1 MQTFLGKTAAH
12 IFGEHPIEEL
22 KDIAIVMPSQR
33 GVLYLK
39 KELAILGDRPF
50 LSPSFFTIEE
60 FALQMTDSTLID
72 PIQLLLEAFACF
84 KQVDEQ
90 VNFDRFISWGQ
101 LMLKD
106 FETLDMY
113 LVDPYQI
120 FSFLSEVK
128 SIERWGKEY
137 GEENPEKFITPHTT
151 SYFKLFDHLLE
162 VYIRLHATLNA
173 KGFVYRGMAYRKL
186 ADYLAAGKA
195 LPKTFKKIYFVGF
208 NALSKGEEEIIRLLI
223 KNGMAQ
229 TLWDADAYYVDNTFH
244 RAGTWL
250 KKYSDSSTNEFL
262 SRGPFQWKTSD
273 LLDKPKRVEIL
284 GLANPSAQVFVAMD
298 IIRKWQQE
306 YGTEEQV
313 ALVLADE
320 SLLDQVMLYVGEFKE
335 RLNITMGYSLKKTQV
350 FSLVNL
356 WWDLQK
362 QSVQGKFSVSTF
374 KSVCSHG
381 LIDLYIQQKSKVQKR
396 DFKKDLNELY
406 SKTDLYVGSDKIS
419 ALASELPILK
429 YLFATNF
436 NSFVDILKYQE
447 TLLELILKSIPDQEW
462 DEEAEAVKQALA
474 VIESLLKSFEADD
487 FVSIASGKVLLTQLL
502 SQQKLTFVGA
512 ENRSLHV
519 MGLLETRTLDFDRV
533 IVLSMN
539 EGSLPGTRKRE
550 SLIPLDIANMAHFS
564 LPTFTQAD
572 AVASYHFYR
581 LLQRPREVVLCYV
594 QSSDKSGVKEMS
606 RFIKQIKHDWKRKN
620 PLIEIHEPWIEF
632 SAHEADFER
641 NDGSVEK
648 SPVILDKIKG
658 KLANSGLST
667 SALTMFSTCSLKYF
681 YAQILGMRKEKQL
694 EDELGA
700 DVFGTWVHKVL
711 EIVDQEV
718 VENYDGVY
726 DRVNLAEVV
735 SGLDGYLEK
744 AMKSI
749 QEKEGVFELEK
760 GFNFVLK
767 EVAKTLLESYYSKSD
782 FSKNTKIID
791 LESTLTINLKIL
803 WGQEHLD
810 VKVTGRIDRLDVLD
824 NREIRIIDYKTGK
837 VERSELKSGELGLRN
852 SILSGELKP
861 KILQLWLYKFL
872 LASELVH
879 VSEKNEQVLAG
890 LSLQSHSI
898 KPGIISFRNL
908 KEGVLSDE
916 EHDLWFESGPN
927 WDQFLQE
934 SQDVIQGWVHQI
946 LDVNTKFEKTKEV
959 SDCQYCDFKVICQRE
974 L

>member
-1 MQTFLGKTAAH
+1 MHTFLGKTAAH
-12 IFGEHPIEEL
+12 IFGEHPIDEL

-72 PIQLLLEAFACF
+72 PIQLLLEAFRCF

-113 LVDPYQI
+113 LVDPFQI

-137 GEENPEKFITPHTT
+137 GEDNPEKFITPHTKT
-151 SYFKLFDHLLE
+151 YFKLFDHLLE
-162 VYIRLHATLNA
+162 VYIRLQSNLNA
-173 KGFVYRGMAYRKL
+173 QGLVYRGMAYRKL
-186 ADYLAAGKA
+186 ADYLSEGKA

-223 KNGMAQ
+223 KSNIAQ
-229 TLWDADAYYVDNTFH
+229 TLWDADAYYVDNAFH

-250 KKYSDSSTNEFL
+250 KNYSNAASNDYL
-262 SRGPFQWKTSD
+262 ARGPFLWKTND
-273 LLDKPKRVEIL
+273 LLDKPKHVQIL

-298 IIRKWQQE
+298 MIRKWQNE
-306 YGTEEQV
+306 YGSEEQV

-320 SLLDQVMLYVGEFKE
+320 SLLDQVMLYVGEFKA

-350 FSLVNL
+350 FSLVNF
-356 WWDLQK
+356 WWELQK

-381 LIDLYIQQKSKVQKR
+381 LIDLYIQQKSKVQKQ
-396 DFKKDLNELY
+396 DFKKDLNKLY
-406 SKTDLYVGSDKIS
+406 SKTDLYIGSDKIS

-429 YLFATNF
+429 YLFAPSFT
-436 NSFVDILKYQE
+436 SFVAILKCQE
-447 TLLELILKSIPDQEW
+447 TLLELVLKSIPDQEW

-487 FVSIASGKVLLTQLL
+487 FVSIASGKILLTQLL

-533 IVLSMN
+533 IILSMN

-581 LLQRPREVVLCYV
+581 LLQRPQEVVLCYV

-632 SAHEADFER
+632 SANEADFER
-641 NDGSVEK
+641 KDGSVEK

-658 KLANSGLST
+658 KLASSGLST

-711 EIVDQEV
+711 EIVDKEV
-718 VENYDGVY
+718 LENYDGVY
-726 DRVNLAEVV
+726 DRVNLEEVI

-767 EVAKTLLESYYSKSD
+767 EVAKTLLESYYSKSN

-791 LESTLTINLKIL
+791 LESTLTINLKVL
-803 WGQEHLD
+803 WGKELLD
-810 VKVTGRIDRLDVLD
+810 VKVTGRIDRLDILD

-852 SILSGELKP
+852 SIFSGELKP

-872 LASELVH
+872 LASELSH
-879 VSEKNEQVLAG
+879 VSPKNEQVLAG

-916 EHDLWFESGPN
+916 EHDLWFESGPI
-927 WDQFLQE
+927 WDHFLQD
-934 SQDVIQGWVHQI
+934 SQEVIEGWVHQI

>member
-39 KELAILGDRPF
+39 KELAVLGDRPF

-60 FALQMTDSTLID
+60 FALQMTDSSLID
-72 PIQLLLEAFACF
+72 PIKLLLEAFACF
-84 KQVDEQ
+84 KQVDDQ
-90 VNFDRFISWGQ
+90 VDFDRFISWGQ

-137 GEENPEKFITPHTT
+137 GEDNPEKFITPHTKT
-151 SYFKLFDHLLE
+151 YFKLFEHLLE
-162 VYIRLHATLNA
+162 VYIRLQSSLNA
-173 KGFVYRGMAYRKL
+173 QGLVYRGMAYRKL
-186 ADYLAAGKA
+186 ADYLSAGKA
-195 LPKTFKKIYFVGF
+195 LPKSFKKIYFVGF

-223 KNGMAQ
+223 KSNLAQ

-250 KKYSDSSTNEFL
+250 KNYANTASSDYL
-262 SRGPFQWKTSD
+262 GRGPFLWKTND
-273 LLDKPKRVEIL
+273 LLDKPKHVQIL

-298 IIRKWQQE
+298 MIRQWQHA
-306 YGTEEQV
+306 YGSEEQV

-320 SLLDQVMLYVGEFKE
+320 SLLDQVMLYIGEFKD

-350 FSLVNL
+350 FSLINF

-362 QSVQGKFSVSTF
+362 QSVQGKFSVSSF
-374 KSVCSHG
+374 KSVCSHR
-381 LIDLYIQQKSKVQKR
+381 LINLYIQHKSKLAKK
-396 DFKKDLNELY
+396 DFKKDLNSVY
-406 SKTDLYVGSDKIS
+406 TKTDLYIRSEKIL
-419 ALASELPILK
+419 ALASDLPLLKDLFAPSLDSFSTILK
-429 YLFATNF
+429 C
-436 NSFVDILKYQE
+436 
-447 TLLELILKSIPDQEW
+447 LENVLNLILKSIPDQEW

-474 VIESLLKSFEADD
+474 VIASLIQSFQSDD
-487 FVSIASGKVLLTQLL
+487 FVSIASGKILLTQLL
-502 SQQKLTFVGA
+502 TQQKLTFVGS

-550 SLIPLDIANMAHFS
+550 SLIPLDIANMVHFS

-606 RFIKQIKHDWKRKN
+606 RFIKQIKHDWKQKN
-620 PLIEIHEPWIEF
+620 PLIEVHEPWIEF
-632 SAHEADFER
+632 SPKESAFVR

-648 SPVILDKIKG
+648 SPAILDKIKR
-658 KLANSGLST
+658 KLASSGIST
-667 SALTMFSTCSLKYF
+667 SSLTMFSTCSLKYF
-681 YAQILGMRKEKQL
+681 YAQILGMRKEKEL

-711 EIVDQEV
+711 EIVDKEV
-718 VENYDGVY
+718 KENYDGIY
-726 DRVNLAEVV
+726 DRVNLEEVV

-767 EVAKTLLESYYSKSD
+767 EVAKTLLESYYSKSN

-791 LESTLTINLKIL
+791 LESKLITNLKVL
-803 WGQEHLD
+803 WGQELLE
-810 VKVTGRIDRLDVLD
+810 VKVTGRIDRLDLFD
-824 NREIRIIDYKTGK
+824 GREIRIIDYKTGK

-852 SILSGELKP
+852 SILTGELKP
-861 KILQLWLYKFL
+861 KLLQLWLYKFL
-872 LASELVH
+872 LASELSR
-879 VSEKNEQVLAG
+879 VSPENEKTFAG
-890 LSLQSHSI
+890 LSLQTHTI

-916 EHDLWFESGPN
+916 EHDLWFESGPH
-927 WDQFLQE
+927 WDSFLLD
-934 SQDVIQGWVHQI
+934 SKAVIEGWVHQI

-959 SDCQYCDFKVICQRE
+959 SDCQFCDFKVICQRE

>member
-1 MQTFLGKTAAH
+1 M
-12 IFGEHPIEEL
+12 
-22 KDIAIVMPSQR
+22 
-33 GVLYLK
+33 
-39 KELAILGDRPF
+39 
-50 LSPSFFTIEE
+50 
-60 FALQMTDSTLID
+60 
-72 PIQLLLEAFACF
+72 
-84 KQVDEQ
+84 
-90 VNFDRFISWGQ
+90 
-101 LMLKD
+101 
-106 FETLDMY
+106 
-113 LVDPYQI
+113 
-120 FSFLSEVK
+120 
-128 SIERWGKEY
+128 
-137 GEENPEKFITPHTT
+137 
-151 SYFKLFDHLLE
+151 
-162 VYIRLHATLNA
+162 
-173 KGFVYRGMAYRKL
+173 
-186 ADYLAAGKA
+186 
-195 LPKTFKKIYFVGF
+195 
-208 NALSKGEEEIIRLLI
+208 
-223 KNGMAQ
+223 
-229 TLWDADAYYVDNTFH
+229 
-244 RAGTWL
+244 
-250 KKYSDSSTNEFL
+250 
-262 SRGPFQWKTSD
+262 
-273 LLDKPKRVEIL
+273 
-284 GLANPSAQVFVAMD
+284 
-298 IIRKWQQE
+298 
-306 YGTEEQV
+306 
-313 ALVLADE
+313 
-320 SLLDQVMLYVGEFKE
+320 
-335 RLNITMGYSLKKTQV
+335 
-350 FSLVNL
+350 
-356 WWDLQK
+356 
-362 QSVQGKFSVSTF
+362 
-374 KSVCSHG
+374 
-381 LIDLYIQQKSKVQKR
+381 
-396 DFKKDLNELY
+396 Y

-429 YLFATNF
+429 YLFAPSF
-436 NSFVDILKYQE
+436 IAFVDILKCQE

-474 VIESLLKSFEADD
+474 VIESLFKSFEADD

-594 QSSDKSGVKEMS
+594 QSSVKSGVKEMS
-606 RFIKQIKHDWKRKN
+606 RFIKQMKHDWKRKN

-632 SAHEADFER
+632 SANEADYER
-641 NDGSVEK
+641 NDGSVKK
-648 SPVILDKIKG
+648 SPVILDKIKW

-711 EIVDQEV
+711 EIVDKEV
-718 VENYDGVY
+718 LENYEGIY
-726 DRVNLAEVV
+726 DRVNLADVV
-735 SGLDGYLEK
+735 LGLDGYLEK

-767 EVAKTLLESYYSKSD
+767 EVAKTLLESYYSKSN
-782 FSKNTKIID
+782 FSKNTQIID
-791 LESTLTINLKIL
+791 LESTLTTNLKVL

-916 EHDLWFESGPN
+916 EQDLWFESGPN
-927 WDQFLQE
+927 WDQFLQD
-934 SQDVIQGWVHQI
+934 SQEVIQGWVHQI

>member
-12 IFGEHPIEEL
+12 IFGEHPLVEL

-60 FALQMTDSTLID
+60 FALQMTDSSLID
-72 PIQLLLEAFACF
+72 PIKLLLEAYTCF
-84 KQVDEQ
+84 KQVDPQ
-90 VNFDRFISWGQ
+90 VDFDRFISWGQ

-113 LVDPYQI
+113 LVDPNQI

-137 GEENPEKFITPHTT
+137 GEDNPEKFITPHTKT
-151 SYFKLFDHLLE
+151 YFKLFDHLLE
-162 VYIRLHATLNA
+162 VYIRLQSSLNA
-173 KGFVYRGMAYRKL
+173 QGLVYRGMAYRKL
-186 ADYLAAGKA
+186 ADYLSAGKS
-195 LPKTFKKIYFVGF
+195 LPQTFKKIYFVGF
-208 NALSKGEEEIIRLLI
+208 NALSKGEEEIIRLLL
-223 KNGMAQ
+223 KSDLAQ

-250 KKYSDSSTNEFL
+250 KNYSNTASNNYL
-262 SRGPFQWKTSD
+262 ARGPFLWKTND
-273 LLDKPKRVEIL
+273 LLEKPKQVQIL

-298 IIRKWQQE
+298 MIRKWQNE
-306 YGTEEQV
+306 FGSEEQV

-350 FSLVNL
+350 FSLINF

-362 QSVQGKFSVSTF
+362 QSVQGKFTVAAF

-381 LIDLYIQQKSKVQKR
+381 LIKLYIQQKSR
-396 DFKKDLNELY
+396 IAKKDLQKNLDNLY
-406 SKTDLYVGSDKIS
+406 TKTDLYIRSDKIL
-419 ALASELPILK
+419 ALSSDLPILK
-429 YLFATNF
+429 DLFAPCLQ
-436 NSFVDILKYQE
+436 SFSTVLQWLE
-447 TLLELILKSIPDQEW
+447 NLLDLILKNIPDQEW

-474 VIESLLKSFEADD
+474 VIDSLFQSFQSDD
-487 FVSIASGKVLLTQLL
+487 FVSIASGKILLTQLL
-502 SQQKLTFVGA
+502 TQQKLTFVGS

-606 RFIKQIKHDWKRKN
+606 RFIKQIKHDWKQKN
-620 PLIEIHEPWIEF
+620 QLIDIQEPWIEF
-632 SAHEADFER
+632 SPKESEFVR
-641 NDGSVEK
+641 SDGSVEK
-648 SPVILDKIKG
+648 TPAILDQIKS
-658 KLANSGLST
+658 KLASSGLST
-667 SALTMFSTCSLKYF
+667 SSLTMFSTCSLKYY
-681 YAQILGMRKEKQL
+681 YAQILSMRKEKQL

-711 EIVDQEV
+711 EIVDKEV
-718 VENYDGVY
+718 LENHGGEY
-726 DRVNLAEVV
+726 DRVNLPELLLN
-735 SGLDGYLEK
+735 LDGYLEQ
-744 AMKSI
+744 ALDLI
-749 QEKEGVFELEK
+749 QKDEGVFEVEK
-760 GFNFVLK
+760 GFNYVLK
-767 EVAKTLLESYYSKSD
+767 EVAKTLLESYYAKSD
-782 FSKNTKIID
+782 FSKNTKLID
-791 LESTLTINLKIL
+791 LEAVLSTNLQVR
-803 WGQEHLD
+803 WGDELLD
-810 VKVTGRIDRLDVLD
+810 VKVTGRIDRLDLL
-824 NREIRIIDYKTGK
+824 NSQEIRIIDYKTGK

-852 SILSGELKP
+852 SILTGELKP
-861 KILQLWLYKFL
+861 KLLQLWLYKFL
-872 LASELVH
+872 LASELLH
-879 VSEKNEQVLAG
+879 ISPENEITLAG
-890 LSLQSHSI
+890 LSLQTHRI

-916 EHDLWFESGPN
+916 EYDLWFESGPH
-927 WDQFLQE
+927 WDSFLLE
-934 SQDVIQGWVHQI
+934 SKAVIEGWVHRI
-946 LDVNTKFEKTKEV
+946 LDVNAQFEKTKEV

>member
-162 VYIRLHATLNA
+162 VYIRLHSSLNA
-173 KGFVYRGMAYRKL
+173 KGSVYRGMAYRKL

-250 KKYSDSSTNEFL
+250 KKYSDSSLNEFL

-320 SLLDQVMLYVGEFKE
+320 S
-335 RLNITMGYSLKKTQV
+335 
-350 FSLVNL
+350 
-356 WWDLQK
+356 
-362 QSVQGKFSVSTF
+362 
-374 KSVCSHG
+374 
-381 LIDLYIQQKSKVQKR
+381 
-396 DFKKDLNELY
+396 
-406 SKTDLYVGSDKIS
+406 
-419 ALASELPILK
+419 
-429 YLFATNF
+429 
-436 NSFVDILKYQE
+436 
-447 TLLELILKSIPDQEW
+447 
-462 DEEAEAVKQALA
+462 
-474 VIESLLKSFEADD
+474 
-487 FVSIASGKVLLTQLL
+487 
-502 SQQKLTFVGA
+502 
-512 ENRSLHV
+512 
-519 MGLLETRTLDFDRV
+519 
-533 IVLSMN
+533 
-539 EGSLPGTRKRE
+539 
-550 SLIPLDIANMAHFS
+550 
-564 LPTFTQAD
+564 
-572 AVASYHFYR
+572 
-581 LLQRPREVVLCYV
+581 
-594 QSSDKSGVKEMS
+594 
-606 RFIKQIKHDWKRKN
+606 
-620 PLIEIHEPWIEF
+620 
-632 SAHEADFER
+632 
-641 NDGSVEK
+641 
-648 SPVILDKIKG
+648 
-658 KLANSGLST
+658 
-667 SALTMFSTCSLKYF
+667 
-681 YAQILGMRKEKQL
+681 
-694 EDELGA
+694 
-700 DVFGTWVHKVL
+700 
-711 EIVDQEV
+711 
-718 VENYDGVY
+718 
-726 DRVNLAEVV
+726 
-735 SGLDGYLEK
+735 
-744 AMKSI
+744 
-749 QEKEGVFELEK
+749 
-760 GFNFVLK
+760 
-767 EVAKTLLESYYSKSD
+767 
-782 FSKNTKIID
+782 
-791 LESTLTINLKIL
+791 
-803 WGQEHLD
+803 
-810 VKVTGRIDRLDVLD
+810 
-824 NREIRIIDYKTGK
+824 
-837 VERSELKSGELGLRN
+837 
-852 SILSGELKP
+852 
-861 KILQLWLYKFL
+861 
-872 LASELVH
+872 
-879 VSEKNEQVLAG
+879 
-890 LSLQSHSI
+890 
-898 KPGIISFRNL
+898 
-908 KEGVLSDE
+908 
-916 EHDLWFESGPN
+916 
-927 WDQFLQE
+927 
-934 SQDVIQGWVHQI
+934 
-946 LDVNTKFEKTKEV
+946 
-959 SDCQYCDFKVICQRE
+959 
-974 L
+974 

>member
-1 MQTFLGKTAAH
+1 M
-12 IFGEHPIEEL
+12 
-22 KDIAIVMPSQR
+22 
-33 GVLYLK
+33 
-39 KELAILGDRPF
+39 
-50 LSPSFFTIEE
+50 
-60 FALQMTDSTLID
+60 
-72 PIQLLLEAFACF
+72 
-84 KQVDEQ
+84 
-90 VNFDRFISWGQ
+90 
-101 LMLKD
+101 
-106 FETLDMY
+106 
-113 LVDPYQI
+113 
-120 FSFLSEVK
+120 
-128 SIERWGKEY
+128 
-137 GEENPEKFITPHTT
+137 
-151 SYFKLFDHLLE
+151 
-162 VYIRLHATLNA
+162 YIRLHASLNDQ
-173 KGFVYRGMAYRKL
+173 GFVYRGMAYRKL
-186 ADYLAAGKA
+186 ADHLSAGKA
-195 LPKTFKKIYFVGF
+195 LPKAFKKIYFVGF

-223 KNGMAQ
+223 KNGIAQ
-229 TLWDADAYYVDNTFH
+229 TLWDADAYYVDNTYH
-244 RAGTWL
+244 RAGNWL
-250 KKYSDSSTNEFL
+250 KKYSDSSSNEFL

-273 LLDKPKRVEIL
+273 LLDKPKRLEIL

-306 YGTEEQV
+306 YGAEEQV

-350 FSLVNL
+350 FSLINF

-362 QSVQGKFSVSTF
+362 QSVQGKFSVSLF

-396 DFKKDLNELY
+396 DFKRELNELY
-406 SKTDLYVGSDKIS
+406 TKTDLYVRSDKILT
-419 ALASELPILK
+419 LAADLPILK
-429 YLFATNF
+429 ELFAPSF
-436 NSFVDILKYQE
+436 NAFVAILKCQE
-447 TLLELILKSIPDQEW
+447 TLLELILKSIPDQQW
-462 DEEAEAVKQALA
+462 DQEAEAVKQALA
-474 VIESLLKSFEADD
+474 VIESLIHSFEADD
-487 FVSIASGKVLLTQLL
+487 FVSIASGKIVLTQLL

-533 IVLSMN
+533 IILSMN

-620 PLIEIHEPWIEF
+620 PLIEIHEPWIDF
-632 SAHEADFER
+632 SANEADFER

-648 SPVILDKIKG
+648 SSVILDKIKS

-667 SALTMFSTCSLKYF
+667 SSITMFSTCSLKYF

-711 EIVDQEV
+711 ELVDKEV
-718 VENYDGVY
+718 LENYEGVY
-726 DRVNLAEVV
+726 DRVNLADVV
-735 SGLDGYLEK
+735 LGLDEYLEK
-744 AMKSI
+744 AMASM
-749 QEKEGVFELEK
+749 QEKEGVFEVEK

-767 EVAKTLLESYYSKSD
+767 EVAKTLLESYYSKSN
-782 FSKNTKIID
+782 FSKNTKLID
-791 LESTLTINLKIL
+791 LESVLTANLKVA
-803 WGQEHLD
+803 WEQEILD
-810 VKVTGRIDRLDVLD
+810 VKLTGRIDRLDVLED
-824 NREIRIIDYKTGK
+824 REIRIIDYKTGK
-837 VERSELKSGELGLRN
+837 VEKLELKSGELGLRN
-852 SILSGELKP
+852 SILTGELKP
-861 KILQLWLYKFL
+861 KILQLWLYKYL
-872 LASELVH
+872 LASELLH
-879 VSEKNEQVLAG
+879 VSPKNEKTFAG
-890 LSLQSHSI
+890 LSLQTHSI

-916 EHDLWFESGPN
+916 EHDLWFESGPI
-927 WDQFLQE
+927 WDSFLVD
-934 SQDVIQGWVHQI
+934 SQSVIEGWVHKI

-959 SDCQYCDFKVICQRE
+959 ADCQYCDFKVICQRE

>member
-60 FALQMTDSTLID
+60 FAIQMTDSTLID

-84 KQVDEQ
+84 RQVDNQ
-90 VNFDRFISWGQ
+90 VDFDRFISWGQ

-128 SIERWGKEY
+128 SIERWGKEF
-137 GEENPEKFITPHTT
+137 GEDNPEKFITPHTK

-162 VYIRLHATLNA
+162 VYIRLHASLDDQ
-173 KGFVYRGMAYRKL
+173 GLVYRGMAYRKL
-186 ADYLAAGKA
+186 ADYLSAGKA
-195 LPKTFKKIYFVGF
+195 LPKTFKNIYFVGF

-223 KNGMAQ
+223 KNEMAQ
-229 TLWDADAYYVDNTFH
+229 TLWDADAYYVDNPFH
-244 RAGTWL
+244 RAGNWL
-250 KKYSDSSTNEFL
+250 KNYSNTASNEYL
-262 SRGPFQWKTSD
+262 SRGPFLWKTKD
-273 LLDKPKRVEIL
+273 LLDKPKRLEIL

-298 IIRKWQQE
+298 IIRKWQNE
-306 YGTEEQV
+306 YGSEEQV

-320 SLLDQVMLYVGEFKE
+320 SMLDQVMLYVGEFKE

-350 FSLVNL
+350 FSLIDF

-362 QSVQGKFSVSTF
+362 QSVQGKFSVSSF

-381 LIDLYIQQKSKVQKR
+381 LIESYIQHKSKLAKQ
-396 DFKKDLNELY
+396 DFKKDISKLFT
-406 SKTDLYVGSDKIS
+406 KTDLYIPSDKILV
-419 ALASELPILK
+419 LASDLPILK
-429 YLFATNF
+429 DLFAPSLP
-436 NSFVDILKYQE
+436 SFSAILQWLE
-447 TLLELILKSIPDQEW
+447 NLLNLILKSIPDQEW

-474 VIESLLKSFEADD
+474 VIESLFKSSQADD
-487 FVSIASGKVLLTQLL
+487 FISIISGKILLTQLL
-502 SQQKLTFVGA
+502 TQQKLTFVGS

-606 RFIKQIKHDWKRKN
+606 RFIKQIKHDWKQKN
-620 PLIEIHEPWIEF
+620 PLIEIHEPWIKF
-632 SAHEADFER
+632 SSKEADFVR
-641 NDGSVEK
+641 NEGSVEK
-648 SPVILDKIKG
+648 SPLIIDKIKH
-658 KLANSGLST
+658 KLASLGLST
-667 SALTMFSTCSLKYF
+667 SAIIMFSTCSLKYF
-681 YAQILGMRKEKQL
+681 YAQILGMRKEKQQ

-711 EIVDQEV
+711 ELVDKKVLDDHE
-718 VENYDGVY
+718 GVY
-726 DRVNLAEVV
+726 DRIQLPEVMA
-735 SGLDGYLEK
+735 GLDEYLEK
-744 AMKSI
+744 AMALI
-749 QEKEGVFELEK
+749 QEKEGVFEVEK
-760 GFNFVLK
+760 GFNYVLK

-782 FSKNTKIID
+782 FSKNTKLIA
-791 LESTLTINLKIL
+791 LEPKLTTNLKVR
-803 WGQEHLD
+803 WGQELLD
-810 VKVTGRIDRLDVLD
+810 IKVTGRIDRLDVLD
-824 NREIRIIDYKTGK
+824 GREIRIIDYKTGK
-837 VERSELKSGELGLRN
+837 VEKSELKSGKMGLRN
-852 SILSGELKP
+852 SILSGKLKP

-872 LASELVH
+872 LASELLH
-879 VSEKNEQVLAG
+879 VSPDHEKTFAG
-890 LSLQSHSI
+890 LSLQTHSI

-908 KEGVLSDE
+908 KEGVMGDE
-916 EHDLWFESGPN
+916 EYDLWFESGPF
-927 WDQFLQE
+927 WDSFLLD
-934 SQDVIQGWVHQI
+934 SQAVIEGWVHQI

>member
-1 MQTFLGKTAAH
+1 MHTFLGKTAAH

-72 PIQLLLEAFACF
+72 PIQLLLKAYACF
-84 KQVDEQ
+84 KKVDDQVD
-90 VNFDRFISWGQ
+90 FDRFISWGQ

-113 LVDPYQI
+113 LVDPAQI

-137 GEENPEKFITPHTT
+137 GEDHPEKFITPHTK

-162 VYIRLHATLNA
+162 VYIRLHASLNDQ
-173 KGFVYRGMAYRKL
+173 GFVYRGMAYRKL
-186 ADYLAAGKA
+186 ADHLSAGKA

-223 KNGMAQ
+223 KIGMAQ
-229 TLWDADAYYVDNTFH
+229 TLWDADAYYVDNAYH
-244 RAGTWL
+244 RAGNWL
-250 KKYSDSSTNEFL
+250 KKYSDSSSNEFL

-273 LLDKPKRVEIL
+273 LLDKPKRLEIL

-306 YGTEEQV
+306 YGSEEQV

-350 FSLVNL
+350 FSLINF

-362 QSVQGKFSVSTF
+362 QSIQGKFSISLF
-374 KSVCSHG
+374 KSICSHG
-381 LIDLYIQQKSKVQKR
+381 LIDLYIQQKCKVQKR
-396 DFKKDLNELY
+396 DFKRELNELY
-406 SKTDLYVGSDKIS
+406 TKTDLYIPSDTILTLV
-419 ALASELPILK
+419 ADLPILK
-429 YLFATNF
+429 ELFAPSLL
-436 NSFVDILKYQE
+436 SFVAILKCQE
-447 TLLELILKSIPDQEW
+447 TLLELILKSIPGQQW

-474 VIESLLKSFEADD
+474 VIESLIHSFEADD
-487 FVSIASGKVLLTQLL
+487 FASIASGKILLTQLL

-620 PLIEIHEPWIEF
+620 PLIEIHEPWIDF
-632 SAHEADFER
+632 SANEADFER

-648 SPVILDKIKG
+648 SPAILDKIKS
-658 KLANSGLST
+658 KLASSGLST
-667 SALTMFSTCSLKYF
+667 SSITMFSTCSLKYF

-711 EIVDQEV
+711 ELVDMEV
-718 VENYDGVY
+718 LENYEGVY
-726 DRVNLAEVV
+726 DRINLADVV

-744 AMKSI
+744 AMASI
-749 QEKEGVFELEK
+749 QEKEGVFEVEK

-791 LESTLTINLKIL
+791 LEAVLTTNLKVA
-803 WGQEHLD
+803 WEQEILD
-810 VKVTGRIDRLDVLD
+810 VKLTGRIDRLDVLND
-824 NREIRIIDYKTGK
+824 HEIRIIDYKTGK
-837 VERSELKSGELGLRN
+837 VEKPELKSGEFGLRN
-852 SILSGELKP
+852 SILTGELKP
-861 KILQLWLYKFL
+861 KILQLWLYKYL
-872 LASELVH
+872 LASELLH
-879 VSEKNEQVLAG
+879 VSPKNEKTFAG
-890 LSLQSHSI
+890 FSLQKHSI

-908 KEGVLSDE
+908 KEGVLIDE
-916 EHDLWFESGPN
+916 EYDLWFESGPI
-927 WDQFLQE
+927 WDSFLLD
-934 SQDVIQGWVHQI
+934 SQGVIEGWVHKI

-959 SDCQYCDFKVICQRE
+959 ADCQYCDFKVICQRE

>member
-12 IFGEHPIEEL
+12 IFGEHSIEEL

-72 PIQLLLEAFACF
+72 PIQLLIEAFSCF
-84 KQVDEQ
+84 KQVDSQ
-90 VNFDRFISWGQ
+90 VDFDRFISWGQ

-113 LVDPYQI
+113 LVDPRQI

-137 GEENPEKFITPHTT
+137 GEDHPEKFITPHTK

-162 VYIRLHATLNA
+162 VYLRLQSRLIDQ
-173 KGFVYRGMAYRKL
+173 GLVYRGMAYRKL
-186 ADYLAAGKA
+186 ADYLSIGKA
-195 LPKTFKKIYFVGF
+195 LPKSFKNIYFVGF

-223 KNGMAQ
+223 KNGMAH
-229 TLWDADAYYVDNTFH
+229 TLWDADAYYVDNVFH

-250 KKYSDSSTNEFL
+250 KNYSNTSSNEYL
-262 SRGPFQWKTSD
+262 SRGAFQWKTSD
-273 LLDKPKRVEIL
+273 LLDKPKRLEIL

-306 YGTEEQV
+306 YGSEEQV

-320 SLLDQVMLYVGEFKE
+320 SLLDQVMLYVGEFEE

-350 FSLVNL
+350 FSLINL

-362 QSVQGKFSVSTF
+362 QSVQGKYSVALF

-381 LIDLYIQQKSKVQKR
+381 LVELYIQHKSQLAKR
-396 DFKKDLNELY
+396 DFKKELSNLY
-406 SKTDLYVGSDKIS
+406 SKTDLYIPSNMIL
-419 ALASELPILK
+419 ALASDLPILK
-429 YLFATNF
+429 DLFAPSID
-436 NSFVDILKYQE
+436 SFVAILQWLENLLNVILKN
-447 TLLELILKSIPDQEW
+447 IPDQEW
-462 DEEAEAVKQALA
+462 DEEAEAVKKALS
-474 VIESLLKSFEADD
+474 VFEPLLKSFETDD
-487 FVSIASGKVLLTQLL
+487 FISISSGKILLTQLL
-502 SQQKLTFVGA
+502 TQQKLTFVGS

-594 QSSDKSGVKEMS
+594 QSSEKSGVKEMS
-606 RFIKQIKHDWKRKN
+606 RFIKQIKYEWKKKN
-620 PLIEIHEPWIEF
+620 PLIDIYEPWIEF
-632 SAHEADFER
+632 STHQNDFDR
-641 NDGSVEK
+641 NDGTVQK
-648 SPVILDKIKG
+648 SPEIIEKIKH
-658 KLANSGLST
+658 KLASSGLST
-667 SALTMFSTCSLKYF
+667 SAITMFSTCSLKYF

-711 EIVDQEV
+711 ELVDENVLKNYEGIYDHIHLPEV
-718 VENYDGVY
+718 I
-726 DRVNLAEVV
+726 A
-735 SGLDGYLEK
+735 GLDAYLEK
-744 AMKSI
+744 AKDLI
-749 QEKEGVFELEK
+749 QEKEGFFEVEK

-767 EVAKTLLESYYSKSD
+767 EVAKTLLESYYSKSN
-782 FSKNTKIID
+782 FSKNTKLLA
-791 LESTLTINLKIL
+791 LESQLTTKLKVR
-803 WGQEHLD
+803 WGQELLD
-810 VKVTGRIDRLDVLD
+810 VNVTGRIDRLDVFND
-824 NREIRIIDYKTGK
+824 REIRIIDYKTGK

-872 LASELVH
+872 LASELLH
-879 VSEKNEQVLAG
+879 VSAEHEKKFMG
-890 LSLQSHSI
+890 LNLQTHSI

-908 KEGVLSDE
+908 KEGVIGDE
-916 EHDLWFESGPN
+916 ENDLWFEPGQL
-927 WDQFLQE
+927 WDQFLKDSQE
-934 SQDVIQGWVHQI
+934 VIEGWVQKI
-946 LDVNTKFEKTKEV
+946 LDVNTTFEKTKEV

>member
-39 KELAILGDRPF
+39 KELAVLGDRPF

-60 FALQMTDSTLID
+60 FALQMTDSSLID
-72 PIQLLLEAFACF
+72 PIKLLLEAFACF
-84 KQVDEQ
+84 KQVDDQ
-90 VNFDRFISWGQ
+90 VDFDRFISWGQ

-137 GEENPEKFITPHTT
+137 GEDNPEKFITPHTKT
-151 SYFKLFDHLLE
+151 YFKLFEHLLE
-162 VYIRLHATLNA
+162 VYIRLQSSLNA
-173 KGFVYRGMAYRKL
+173 QGFVYRGMAYRKL
-186 ADYLAAGKA
+186 ADYLSAGKA
-195 LPKTFKKIYFVGF
+195 LPKSFKKIYFVGF

-223 KNGMAQ
+223 KSNLAQ

-250 KKYSDSSTNEFL
+250 KNYANTASSDYL
-262 SRGPFQWKTSD
+262 GRGPFLWKTND
-273 LLDKPKRVEIL
+273 LLEKPKHVQIL

-298 IIRKWQQE
+298 MIRQWQHA
-306 YGTEEQV
+306 YGSDEQV

-320 SLLDQVMLYVGEFKE
+320 SLLDQVMLYIGEFKD

-350 FSLVNL
+350 FSLINF

-362 QSVQGKFSVSTF
+362 QSVQGKFSVSSF
-374 KSVCSHG
+374 KSVCSHR
-381 LIDLYIQQKSKVQKR
+381 LIDLYIQHKSKLAKK
-396 DFKKDLNELY
+396 DFKKDLNSVY
-406 SKTDLYVGSDKIS
+406 TKTDLYIRSEKILV
-419 ALASELPILK
+419 LASDLPLLKDLFAPSLDSFSTILK
-429 YLFATNF
+429 C
-436 NSFVDILKYQE
+436 
-447 TLLELILKSIPDQEW
+447 LENVLNLILKSIPDQEW

-474 VIESLLKSFEADD
+474 VIASLFQSFQSDD
-487 FVSIASGKVLLTQLL
+487 FVSIASGKILLTQLL
-502 SQQKLTFVGA
+502 TQQKLTFVGS

-539 EGSLPGTRKRE
+539 EGNLPGTRKRE

-606 RFIKQIKHDWKRKN
+606 RFIKQIKHDWKQKN
-620 PLIEIHEPWIEF
+620 PLIEVHEPWIEF
-632 SAHEADFER
+632 SPKESAFVR

-648 SPVILDKIKG
+648 SPAILDKIKR
-658 KLANSGLST
+658 KLASSGIST
-667 SALTMFSTCSLKYF
+667 SSLTMFSTCSLKYF
-681 YAQILGMRKEKQL
+681 YAQILGMRKEKEL

-711 EIVDQEV
+711 EIVDKEV
-718 VENYDGVY
+718 KENYDGIY
-726 DRVNLAEVV
+726 DRVNLEELV

-767 EVAKTLLESYYSKSD
+767 EVAKTLLESYYSKSN

-791 LESTLTINLKIL
+791 LESKLITNLKVL
-803 WGQEHLD
+803 WGQELLE
-810 VKVTGRIDRLDVLD
+810 VKVTGRIDRLDLFD
-824 NREIRIIDYKTGK
+824 GREIRIIDYKTGK

-852 SILSGELKP
+852 SILTGELKP
-861 KILQLWLYKFL
+861 KLLQLWLYKFL
-872 LASELVH
+872 LASELSR
-879 VSEKNEQVLAG
+879 VSPENEKTFAG
-890 LSLQSHSI
+890 LSLQTHTI

-916 EHDLWFESGPN
+916 EHDLWFESGPH
-927 WDQFLQE
+927 WDSFLLD
-934 SQDVIQGWVHQI
+934 SKAVIEGWVHQI

-959 SDCQYCDFKVICQRE
+959 SDCQFCDFKVICQRE

>member
-1 MQTFLGKTAAH
+1 MHTFLGKTAAH

-84 KQVDEQ
+84 KQVDAQ
-90 VNFDRFISWGQ
+90 VDFDRFISWGQ

-113 LVDPYQI
+113 LVDPSQI

-137 GEENPEKFITPHTT
+137 GEDHPEKFITPHTK

-162 VYIRLHATLNA
+162 VYIRLHTSLNDQ
-173 KGFVYRGMAYRKL
+173 GFVYRGMAYRKL
-186 ADYLAAGKA
+186 ADSLSAGNA

-208 NALSKGEEEIIRLLI
+208 NALSKGEEEIIRWLI

-229 TLWDADAYYVDNTFH
+229 TLWDADAYYVDNPFH
-244 RAGTWL
+244 RAGNWL
-250 KKYSDSSTNEFL
+250 KKYSDSALNEFL
-262 SRGPFQWKTSD
+262 SRGPFQWKTTD

-298 IIRKWQQE
+298 LIRKWQQE
-306 YGTEEQV
+306 YGSEEQV
-313 ALVLADE
+313 VLVLADE
-320 SLLDQVMLYVGEFKE
+320 SLLDQVMLYVGEFKD

-350 FSLVNL
+350 FSLINL

-362 QSVQGKFSVSTF
+362 QSLQEKFSVSSF

-381 LIDLYIQQKSKVQKR
+381 LIDMYLREKSKVKKR
-396 DFKKDLNELY
+396 DFKRELNELY
-406 SKTDLYVGSDKIS
+406 TKTDLYITLDKILT
-419 ALASELPILK
+419 LASDLPILRE
-429 YLFATNF
+429 LFTP
-436 NSFVDILKYQE
+436 SFMAFVAILKCQQ
-447 TLLELILKSIPDQEW
+447 TLLELILKSIPGQHWDQ
-462 DEEAEAVKQALA
+462 EAEAVKQALA
-474 VIESLLKSFEADD
+474 VIESLLKSFESND
-487 FVSIASGKVLLTQLL
+487 FVSIASGKIVLTQLL
-502 SQQKLTFVGA
+502 SQQKLTFVGS

-533 IVLSMN
+533 IILSMN

-632 SAHEADFER
+632 STHEVDFER
-641 NDGSVEK
+641 NDGSIEK
-648 SPVILDKIKG
+648 SPLILDKIKH
-658 KLANSGLST
+658 KLAVSGLST
-667 SALTMFSTCSLKYF
+667 SAITMFSTCSLKYF

-711 EIVDQEV
+711 ELVDKEV
-718 VENYDGVY
+718 LENYDGVY
-726 DRVNLAEVV
+726 DRVNLADVV
-735 SGLDGYLEK
+735 LGLDEYLEQ
-744 AMKSI
+744 AMRSI
-749 QEKEGVFELEK
+749 QEKEGVFEVEK

-767 EVAKTLLESYYSKSD
+767 EVAKTLLENYYSKSN
-782 FSKNTKIID
+782 FSKNTKLIA
-791 LESTLTINLKIL
+791 LESKLTTNLKVHWAKEI
-803 WGQEHLD
+803 LD
-810 VKVTGRIDRLDVLD
+810 VKLTGRIDRLDVLND
-824 NREIRIIDYKTGK
+824 REIRIIDYKTGK
-837 VERSELKSGELGLRN
+837 VEMSELKSGELGLKN
-852 SILSGELKP
+852 SILVGELKP
-861 KILQLWLYKFL
+861 KILQLWLYKYL
-872 LASELVH
+872 LASELSH
-879 VSEKNEQVLAG
+879 ISPDHEKTFAG
-890 LSLQSHSI
+890 LSLQTHSV

-908 KEGVLSDE
+908 KEGVMGDDE
-916 EHDLWFESGPN
+916 NDLWFESGPV
-927 WDQFLQE
+927 WDQFLKDSQE
-934 SQDVIQGWVHQI
+934 VIDGWVHRI
-946 LDVNTKFEKTKEV
+946 LDVHMKFEKTKEV

>member
-72 PIQLLLEAFACF
+72 PIQLLLKAYACF
-84 KQVDEQ
+84 KQVDNQ
-90 VNFDRFISWGQ
+90 VDFDRFISWGQ

-113 LVDPYQI
+113 LVDPAQI

-137 GEENPEKFITPHTT
+137 GEDHPEKFITPHTQ

-162 VYIRLHATLNA
+162 VYIRLHASLNDQ
-173 KGFVYRGMAYRKL
+173 GFVYRGMAYRKL
-186 ADYLAAGKA
+186 ADHLSAGNA

-229 TLWDADAYYVDNTFH
+229 TLWDADAYYVDNAYH
-244 RAGTWL
+244 RAGNWL
-250 KKYSDSSTNEFL
+250 KKYSDSSSNEFL

-273 LLDKPKRVEIL
+273 LLEKPKRLEIL

-298 IIRKWQQE
+298 IIRKWQKE
-306 YGTEEQV
+306 YGSEEQV

-350 FSLVNL
+350 FSLINF

-362 QSVQGKFSVSTF
+362 QSVQGKFSVSLF

-396 DFKKDLNELY
+396 DFKRELNELY
-406 SKTDLYVGSDKIS
+406 TKTDLYVRSDKILT
-419 ALASELPILK
+419 LAADLPILK
-429 YLFATNF
+429 ELFAPSF
-436 NSFVDILKYQE
+436 NAFVAILKCQE
-447 TLLELILKSIPDQEW
+447 TLLELILKSIPDQQW
-462 DEEAEAVKQALA
+462 DQEAEAVKQALA
-474 VIESLLKSFEADD
+474 VIESLIDSFETDD
-487 FVSIASGKVLLTQLL
+487 FVSIASGKIVLTQLL

-620 PLIEIHEPWIEF
+620 PLIEIHEPWIDF
-632 SAHEADFER
+632 STHEADFER

-648 SPVILDKIKG
+648 SPVILDKIKS

-667 SALTMFSTCSLKYF
+667 SSITMFSTCSLKYF

-711 EIVDQEV
+711 ELVDKEV
-718 VENYDGVY
+718 LENYEGVY
-726 DRVNLAEVV
+726 DRVNLADVV
-735 SGLDGYLEK
+735 LGLDGYLEK
-744 AMKSI
+744 AMASI
-749 QEKEGVFELEK
+749 QEKEGVFEVEK

-767 EVAKTLLESYYSKSD
+767 EVAKTLLESYYSKSN

-791 LESTLTINLKIL
+791 LETVLTANLKVA
-803 WGQEHLD
+803 WEQEILD
-810 VKVTGRIDRLDVLD
+810 VKLTGRIDRLDVLEG
-824 NREIRIIDYKTGK
+824 REIRIIDYKTGK
-837 VERSELKSGELGLRN
+837 VEKLELKSGELGLRN
-852 SILSGELKP
+852 SILTGELKP
-861 KILQLWLYKFL
+861 KILQLWLYKYL
-872 LASELVH
+872 LASELLH
-879 VSEKNEQVLAG
+879 VSPKNEKTFEG
-890 LSLQSHSI
+890 LSLQTHSI

-908 KEGVLSDE
+908 KEGVLGDE
-916 EHDLWFESGPN
+916 EHDLWFESGPI
-927 WDQFLQE
+927 WDSFLVD
-934 SQDVIQGWVHQI
+934 SQSVIEGWVHKI

>member
-39 KELAILGDRPF
+39 KELAVLGDRPF
-50 LSPSFFTIEE
+50 LSPSFYTIEE
-60 FALQMTDSTLID
+60 FALQMTDSSLID
-72 PIQLLLEAFACF
+72 PIKLLLEAFACF
-84 KQVDEQ
+84 KQVDDQ
-90 VNFDRFISWGQ
+90 VDFDRFISWGQ

-137 GEENPEKFITPHTT
+137 GEDNPEKFITPHTKT
-151 SYFKLFDHLLE
+151 YFKLFEHLLE
-162 VYIRLHATLNA
+162 VYIRLQSSLNA
-173 KGFVYRGMAYRKL
+173 QGLVYRGMAYRKL
-186 ADYLAAGKA
+186 ADYLSAGKA
-195 LPKTFKKIYFVGF
+195 LPKSFKKIYFVGF

-223 KNGMAQ
+223 KSNLAQ

-250 KKYSDSSTNEFL
+250 KNYANTASSDYL
-262 SRGPFQWKTSD
+262 GRGPFLWKTND
-273 LLDKPKRVEIL
+273 LLEKPKHVQIL

-298 IIRKWQQE
+298 MIRQWQHA
-306 YGTEEQV
+306 YGSEEQV

-320 SLLDQVMLYVGEFKE
+320 SLLDQVMLYIGEFKD

-350 FSLVNL
+350 FSLINF

-362 QSVQGKFSVSTF
+362 QSVQGKFSVSSF
-374 KSVCSHG
+374 KSVCSHR
-381 LIDLYIQQKSKVQKR
+381 LIDLYIQHKSKLAKK
-396 DFKKDLNELY
+396 DFKKDLNSVY
-406 SKTDLYVGSDKIS
+406 TKTDLYIRSEKIL
-419 ALASELPILK
+419 ALASDLPLLKDLFAPSLDSFSTILK
-429 YLFATNF
+429 C
-436 NSFVDILKYQE
+436 
-447 TLLELILKSIPDQEW
+447 LENVLNLILKSIPDQEW

-474 VIESLLKSFEADD
+474 VIASLIQSFQSDD
-487 FVSIASGKVLLTQLL
+487 FVSIASGKILLTQLL
-502 SQQKLTFVGA
+502 TQQKLTFVGS

-606 RFIKQIKHDWKRKN
+606 RFIKQIKHDWKQKN
-620 PLIEIHEPWIEF
+620 PLIEVHEPWIEF
-632 SAHEADFER
+632 SPKESAFVR

-648 SPVILDKIKG
+648 SPAILDKIKR
-658 KLANSGLST
+658 KLASSGIST
-667 SALTMFSTCSLKYF
+667 SSLTMFSTCSLKYF
-681 YAQILGMRKEKQL
+681 YAQILGMRKEKEL

-711 EIVDQEV
+711 EIVDKEV
-718 VENYDGVY
+718 KENYDGIY
-726 DRVNLAEVV
+726 DRVNLEEVV

-767 EVAKTLLESYYSKSD
+767 EVAKTLLESYYSKSN

-791 LESTLTINLKIL
+791 LESKLITNLKVL
-803 WGQEHLD
+803 WGQELLE
-810 VKVTGRIDRLDVLD
+810 VKVTGRIDRLDLFD
-824 NREIRIIDYKTGK
+824 GREIRIIDYKTGK

-852 SILSGELKP
+852 SILTGELKP
-861 KILQLWLYKFL
+861 KLLQLWLYKFL
-872 LASELVH
+872 LASELSR
-879 VSEKNEQVLAG
+879 VSPENEKTFAG
-890 LSLQSHSI
+890 LSLQTHTI

-916 EHDLWFESGPN
+916 EHDLWFESGPH
-927 WDQFLQE
+927 WDSFLLD
-934 SQDVIQGWVHQI
+934 SKAVIEGWVHQI

-959 SDCQYCDFKVICQRE
+959 SDCQFCDFKVICQRE

>member
-1 MQTFLGKTAAH
+1 M
-12 IFGEHPIEEL
+12 
-22 KDIAIVMPSQR
+22 D
-33 GVLYLK
+33 
-39 KELAILGDRPF
+39 
-50 LSPSFFTIEE
+50 
-60 FALQMTDSTLID
+60 
-72 PIQLLLEAFACF
+72 
-84 KQVDEQ
+84 
-90 VNFDRFISWGQ
+90 
-101 LMLKD
+101 
-106 FETLDMY
+106 
-113 LVDPYQI
+113 
-120 FSFLSEVK
+120 
-128 SIERWGKEY
+128 
-137 GEENPEKFITPHTT
+137 
-151 SYFKLFDHLLE
+151 
-162 VYIRLHATLNA
+162 
-173 KGFVYRGMAYRKL
+173 
-186 ADYLAAGKA
+186 KA
-195 LPKTFKKIYFVGF
+195 
-208 NALSKGEEEIIRLLI
+208 
-223 KNGMAQ
+223 
-229 TLWDADAYYVDNTFH
+229 
-244 RAGTWL
+244 
-250 KKYSDSSTNEFL
+250 
-262 SRGPFQWKTSD
+262 
-273 LLDKPKRVEIL
+273 KRVEIL

-350 FSLVNL
+350 FSLINF

-362 QSVQGKFSVSTF
+362 QSVQRKFSVSTF

-429 YLFATNF
+429 YLFAPSF
-436 NSFVDILKYQE
+436 IAFVDILKCQE

-474 VIESLLKSFEADD
+474 VIESLFKSFEADD

-632 SAHEADFER
+632 SANEADFER

-648 SPVILDKIKG
+648 SPVILDKIKW

-711 EIVDQEV
+711 EIVDKEV
-718 VENYDGVY
+718 LENYEGIY
-726 DRVNLAEVV
+726 DRVNLEEVV

-767 EVAKTLLESYYSKSD
+767 EVAKTLLESYYSKSN
-782 FSKNTKIID
+782 FSKNTQIID
-791 LESTLTINLKIL
+791 LESTLTTNLKVL

-916 EHDLWFESGPN
+916 EQDLWFESGPN
-927 WDQFLQE
+927 WDQFLQD
-934 SQDVIQGWVHQI
+934 SQEVIQGWVHQI

>member
-1 MQTFLGKTAAH
+1 
-12 IFGEHPIEEL
+12 
-22 KDIAIVMPSQR
+22 
-33 GVLYLK
+33 
-39 KELAILGDRPF
+39 
-50 LSPSFFTIEE
+50 
-60 FALQMTDSTLID
+60 
-72 PIQLLLEAFACF
+72 
-84 KQVDEQ
+84 
-90 VNFDRFISWGQ
+90 
-101 LMLKD
+101 
-106 FETLDMY
+106 MY
-113 LVDPYQI
+113 LVDPAQI

-137 GEENPEKFITPHTT
+137 GEDHPEKFITPHTK

-162 VYIRLHATLNA
+162 VYIRLHASLNDQ
-173 KGFVYRGMAYRKL
+173 GFVYRGMAYRKL
-186 ADYLAAGKA
+186 ADHLSAGKA

-223 KNGMAQ
+223 KIGMAQ
-229 TLWDADAYYVDNTFH
+229 TLWDADAYYVDNAYH
-244 RAGTWL
+244 RAGNWL
-250 KKYSDSSTNEFL
+250 KKYSDSSSNEFL

-273 LLDKPKRVEIL
+273 LLDKPKRLEIL

-306 YGTEEQV
+306 YGSEEQV

-350 FSLVNL
+350 FSLINF

-362 QSVQGKFSVSTF
+362 QSIQGKFSISLF

-396 DFKKDLNELY
+396 DFKRELNELY
-406 SKTDLYVGSDKIS
+406 TKTDLYIPSDTILTLVGD
-419 ALASELPILK
+419 LPILK
-429 YLFATNF
+429 ELFAPSLL
-436 NSFVDILKYQE
+436 SFVAILKCQE
-447 TLLELILKSIPDQEW
+447 TLLELILKSIPGQQW

-474 VIESLLKSFEADD
+474 VIESLIHSFEADD
-487 FVSIASGKVLLTQLL
+487 FASIASGKILLTQLL

-620 PLIEIHEPWIEF
+620 PLIEIHEPWIDF
-632 SAHEADFER
+632 SANEADFER

-648 SPVILDKIKG
+648 SPAILDKIKS
-658 KLANSGLST
+658 KLASSGLST
-667 SALTMFSTCSLKYF
+667 SSITMFSTCSLKYF

-711 EIVDQEV
+711 ELVDMEV
-718 VENYDGVY
+718 LENYEGVY
-726 DRVNLAEVV
+726 DRINLADVV

-744 AMKSI
+744 AMASI
-749 QEKEGVFELEK
+749 QEKEGVFEVEK

-791 LESTLTINLKIL
+791 LEAVLTTNLKVA
-803 WGQEHLD
+803 WEQEILD
-810 VKVTGRIDRLDVLD
+810 VKLTGRIDRLDVLND
-824 NREIRIIDYKTGK
+824 LEIRIIDYKTGK
-837 VERSELKSGELGLRN
+837 VEKSELKSGEFGLRN
-852 SILSGELKP
+852 SILTGELKP
-861 KILQLWLYKFL
+861 KILQLWLYKYL
-872 LASELVH
+872 LASELLH
-879 VSEKNEQVLAG
+879 VSPKNEKTFAG
-890 LSLQSHSI
+890 LSLQKHSI

-916 EHDLWFESGPN
+916 EYDLWFESGPI
-927 WDQFLQE
+927 WDSFLLD
-934 SQDVIQGWVHQI
+934 SQGVIEGWVHKI

>member
-1 MQTFLGKTAAH
+1 
-12 IFGEHPIEEL
+12 
-22 KDIAIVMPSQR
+22 
-33 GVLYLK
+33 
-39 KELAILGDRPF
+39 
-50 LSPSFFTIEE
+50 
-60 FALQMTDSTLID
+60 
-72 PIQLLLEAFACF
+72 
-84 KQVDEQ
+84 
-90 VNFDRFISWGQ
+90 
-101 LMLKD
+101 
-106 FETLDMY
+106 
-113 LVDPYQI
+113 
-120 FSFLSEVK
+120 
-128 SIERWGKEY
+128 
-137 GEENPEKFITPHTT
+137 
-151 SYFKLFDHLLE
+151 
-162 VYIRLHATLNA
+162 
-173 KGFVYRGMAYRKL
+173 
-186 ADYLAAGKA
+186 
-195 LPKTFKKIYFVGF
+195 
-208 NALSKGEEEIIRLLI
+208 
-223 KNGMAQ
+223 
-229 TLWDADAYYVDNTFH
+229 
-244 RAGTWL
+244 
-250 KKYSDSSTNEFL
+250 
-262 SRGPFQWKTSD
+262 
-273 LLDKPKRVEIL
+273 LDKPKRLEIL

-306 YGTEEQV
+306 YGSEEQV

-350 FSLVNL
+350 FSLINF

-362 QSVQGKFSVSTF
+362 QSVQGKFSVSLF

-396 DFKKDLNELY
+396 DFKRELNELY
-406 SKTDLYVGSDKIS
+406 TKTDLYVRSDKILT
-419 ALASELPILK
+419 LAADLPILK
-429 YLFATNF
+429 ELFAPSF
-436 NSFVDILKYQE
+436 NAFVAILKCQE
-447 TLLELILKSIPDQEW
+447 TLLELILKSIPDQQW
-462 DEEAEAVKQALA
+462 DQEAEAVKQALA
-474 VIESLLKSFEADD
+474 VIESLIHSFVADD
-487 FVSIASGKVLLTQLL
+487 FVSIASGKIVLTQLL

-533 IVLSMN
+533 IILSMN

-581 LLQRPREVVLCYV
+581 LLQRPKEVVLCYV

-620 PLIEIHEPWIEF
+620 PLIEIHEPWIDF

-648 SPVILDKIKG
+648 SSVILDKIKS

-667 SALTMFSTCSLKYF
+667 SSITMFSTCSLKYF

-711 EIVDQEV
+711 ELVDKEV
-718 VENYDGVY
+718 VENYEGVY
-726 DRVNLAEVV
+726 DRVNLADVV
-735 SGLDGYLEK
+735 LGLDEYLEK
-744 AMKSI
+744 AMVSM
-749 QEKEGVFELEK
+749 QEKEGVFEVEK

-767 EVAKTLLESYYSKSD
+767 EVAKTLLESYYSKSN

-791 LESTLTINLKIL
+791 LESVLTANLKVA
-803 WGQEHLD
+803 WEQEILD
-810 VKVTGRIDRLDVLD
+810 VKLTGRIDRLDVMED
-824 NREIRIIDYKTGK
+824 REIRIIDYKTGK
-837 VERSELKSGELGLRN
+837 VEKLELKSGELGLRN
-852 SILSGELKP
+852 SILTGELKP
-861 KILQLWLYKFL
+861 KILQLWLYKYL
-872 LASELVH
+872 LASELLH
-879 VSEKNEQVLAG
+879 VSPKNEKTFAG
-890 LSLQSHSI
+890 LSLQTHSI

-916 EHDLWFESGPN
+916 EHDLWFESGPI
-927 WDQFLQE
+927 WDSFLVD
-934 SQDVIQGWVHQI
+934 SQSVIEGWVHKI

-959 SDCQYCDFKVICQRE
+959 ADCQYCDFKVICQRE

>member
-1 MQTFLGKTAAH
+1 MHTFLGKTAAH
-12 IFGEHPIEEL
+12 IFGEHPVEEL

-72 PIQLLLEAFACF
+72 PIQLLLKAYACF
-84 KQVDEQ
+84 KKVDDQVD
-90 VNFDRFISWGQ
+90 FDRFISWGQ

-113 LVDPYQI
+113 LVDPAQI

-137 GEENPEKFITPHTT
+137 GEDHPEKFITPHTK

-162 VYIRLHATLNA
+162 VYIRLHASLNDQ
-173 KGFVYRGMAYRKL
+173 GFVYRGMAYRKL
-186 ADYLAAGKA
+186 ADHLSAGKA

-223 KNGMAQ
+223 KIGMAQ
-229 TLWDADAYYVDNTFH
+229 TLWDADAYYVDNAYH
-244 RAGTWL
+244 RAGNWL
-250 KKYSDSSTNEFL
+250 KKYSDSSSNEFL

-273 LLDKPKRVEIL
+273 LLDKPKRLEIL

-306 YGTEEQV
+306 YGSEEQV

-350 FSLVNL
+350 FSLINF

-362 QSVQGKFSVSTF
+362 QSIQGKFSISLF

-396 DFKKDLNELY
+396 DFKRELNELY
-406 SKTDLYVGSDKIS
+406 TKTDLYIPSDTILTLV
-419 ALASELPILK
+419 ADLPILK
-429 YLFATNF
+429 ELFAPSLL
-436 NSFVDILKYQE
+436 SFVAILKCQE
-447 TLLELILKSIPDQEW
+447 TLLELILKSIPGQQW

-474 VIESLLKSFEADD
+474 VIESLIHSFEADD
-487 FVSIASGKVLLTQLL
+487 FASIASGKILLTQLL

-620 PLIEIHEPWIEF
+620 PLIEIHEPWIDF
-632 SAHEADFER
+632 SANEADFER

-648 SPVILDKIKG
+648 SPAILDKIKS
-658 KLANSGLST
+658 KLASSGLST
-667 SALTMFSTCSLKYF
+667 SSITMFSTCSLKYF

-711 EIVDQEV
+711 ELVDMEV
-718 VENYDGVY
+718 LENYEGVY
-726 DRVNLAEVV
+726 DRINLADVV

-744 AMKSI
+744 AMASI
-749 QEKEGVFELEK
+749 QEKEGVFEVEK

-791 LESTLTINLKIL
+791 LEAVLITNLKVA
-803 WGQEHLD
+803 WEQEILD
-810 VKVTGRIDRLDVLD
+810 VKLTGRIDRLDVLND
-824 NREIRIIDYKTGK
+824 LEIRIIDYKTGK
-837 VERSELKSGELGLRN
+837 VEKSELKSGEFGLRN
-852 SILSGELKP
+852 SILTGELKP
-861 KILQLWLYKFL
+861 KILQLWLYKYL
-872 LASELVH
+872 LASELLH
-879 VSEKNEQVLAG
+879 VSPKNEKTFAG
-890 LSLQSHSI
+890 LSLQKHSI

-916 EHDLWFESGPN
+916 EYDLWFESGPI
-927 WDQFLQE
+927 WDSFLLD
-934 SQDVIQGWVHQI
+934 SQGVIEGWVHKI

>member
-162 VYIRLHATLNA
+162 VYIRLHASLNA
-173 KGFVYRGMAYRKL
+173 KGSVYRGMAYRKL
-186 ADYLAAGKA
+186 ADSLAAGKA
-195 LPKTFKKIYFVGF
+195 LPKTFKNIYFVGF

-250 KKYSDSSTNEFL
+250 KKYSDSSSNEFL

-273 LLDKPKRVEIL
+273 LLDKAKRVEIL

-350 FSLVNL
+350 FSLINF

-362 QSVQGKFSVSTF
+362 QSVQRKFSVSTF

-396 DFKKDLNELY
+396 DFKRELNELY
-406 SKTDLYVGSDKIS
+406 TKTDLYIPSDKIS

-429 YLFATNF
+429 YLFAPSF
-436 NSFVDILKYQE
+436 NAFVAILKCQE
-447 TLLELILKSIPDQEW
+447 TLLESILKSIPDQQW

-632 SAHEADFER
+632 SANEADYER
-641 NDGSVEK
+641 NDGSVKK
-648 SPVILDKIKG
+648 SPVILDNIKW

-681 YAQILGMRKEKQL
+681 YAQILGMRKDKQL

-711 EIVDQEV
+711 EIVDKEV
-718 VENYDGVY
+718 LENYEGIY
-726 DRVNLAEVV
+726 DRVNLADVV
-735 SGLDGYLEK
+735 LGLDGYLEK

-767 EVAKTLLESYYSKSD
+767 EVAKTLLESYYSKSN
-782 FSKNTKIID
+782 FSKNTQIID
-791 LESTLTINLKIL
+791 LESTLTTNLKVL

-916 EHDLWFESGPN
+916 EQDLWFESGPN
-927 WDQFLQE
+927 WDQFLQD
-934 SQDVIQGWVHQI
+934 SQEVIQGWVHQI

>member
-1 MQTFLGKTAAH
+1 M
-12 IFGEHPIEEL
+12 
-22 KDIAIVMPSQR
+22 D
-33 GVLYLK
+33 
-39 KELAILGDRPF
+39 
-50 LSPSFFTIEE
+50 
-60 FALQMTDSTLID
+60 
-72 PIQLLLEAFACF
+72 
-84 KQVDEQ
+84 
-90 VNFDRFISWGQ
+90 
-101 LMLKD
+101 
-106 FETLDMY
+106 
-113 LVDPYQI
+113 
-120 FSFLSEVK
+120 
-128 SIERWGKEY
+128 
-137 GEENPEKFITPHTT
+137 
-151 SYFKLFDHLLE
+151 
-162 VYIRLHATLNA
+162 
-173 KGFVYRGMAYRKL
+173 
-186 ADYLAAGKA
+186 KA
-195 LPKTFKKIYFVGF
+195 
-208 NALSKGEEEIIRLLI
+208 
-223 KNGMAQ
+223 
-229 TLWDADAYYVDNTFH
+229 
-244 RAGTWL
+244 
-250 KKYSDSSTNEFL
+250 
-262 SRGPFQWKTSD
+262 
-273 LLDKPKRVEIL
+273 KRVEIL

-350 FSLVNL
+350 FSLINF

-362 QSVQGKFSVSTF
+362 QSVQRKFSVSTF

-396 DFKKDLNELY
+396 DFKRELNELY
-406 SKTDLYVGSDKIS
+406 TKTDLYIPSDKILS
-419 ALASELPILK
+419 LASDLPILK
-429 YLFATNF
+429 ELFAPSF
-436 NSFVDILKYQE
+436 NAFVAILKCQE
-447 TLLELILKSIPDQEW
+447 TLLESILKSIPDQQW

-487 FVSIASGKVLLTQLL
+487 FVSIASGKILLTQLL

-594 QSSDKSGVKEMS
+594 QSSDKSGIKEMS
-606 RFIKQIKHDWKRKN
+606 RFIKQMKHDWKRKN

-632 SAHEADFER
+632 SANEADFER

-658 KLANSGLST
+658 KLASSGLST

-681 YAQILGMRKEKQL
+681 YAQILGMRKDKQL

-711 EIVDQEV
+711 EIVDKEV
-718 VENYDGVY
+718 LENYEGIY
-726 DRVNLAEVV
+726 DRVNLEEVV

-767 EVAKTLLESYYSKSD
+767 EVAKTLLESYYSKSN
-782 FSKNTKIID
+782 FSKNTQIID
-791 LESTLTINLKIL
+791 LESTLTTNLKVL

-890 LSLQSHSI
+890 LSLQSYSI

-916 EHDLWFESGPN
+916 EQDLWFESGPN
-927 WDQFLQE
+927 WDQFLQD
-934 SQDVIQGWVHQI
+934 SQEVIQGWVHQI

>member
-1 MQTFLGKTAAH
+1 MHTFLGKTAAH
-12 IFGEHPIEEL
+12 IFGEHSIDEL
-22 KDIAIVMPSQR
+22 KDIAIVLPSQR

-60 FALQMTDSTLID
+60 FALQMTDSILID
-72 PIQLLLEAFACF
+72 PIQLLLEAYACF
-84 KQVDEQ
+84 KQVDDQ
-90 VNFDRFISWGQ
+90 VDFDRFISWGQ

-113 LVDPYQI
+113 LVDPAQL
-120 FSFLSEVK
+120 FSFLTEVK

-137 GEENPEKFITPHTT
+137 GEDQPEKFITPHTK

-162 VYIRLHATLNA
+162 VYIRLHASLNDQ
-173 KGFVYRGMAYRKL
+173 GLVYRGMAYRKL
-186 ADYLAAGKA
+186 ADSLAAGNP

-208 NALSKGEEEIIRLLI
+208 NALSKGEEEVIRLLI
-223 KNGMAQ
+223 KEGMAQ
-229 TLWDADAYYVDNTFH
+229 TLWDADSYYVDNPFH
-244 RAGTWL
+244 RAGNWL
-250 KKYSDSSTNEFL
+250 RNYSNKASNEYL

-273 LLDKPKRVEIL
+273 LVDQPKRLEIL
-284 GLANPSAQVFVAMD
+284 GVANPSAQVFVAMD

-306 YGTEEQV
+306 YGSEEQV

-320 SLLDQVMLYVGEFKE
+320 SLLDQVMLYVGEFKD

-350 FSLVNL
+350 YSLIHL

-362 QSVQGKFSVSTF
+362 QSAQGKFSVSSF
-374 KSVCSHG
+374 KSVCTHG
-381 LIDLYIQQKSKVQKR
+381 LIDSYIQHKSKVQKR
-396 DFKKDLNELY
+396 DVKKVLQSLY
-406 SKTDLYVGSDKIS
+406 TKTDLYIS
-419 ALASELPILK
+419 SENILALASDLPILND
-429 YLFATNF
+429 LFAPSLS
-436 NSFVDILKYQE
+436 SFAAILRRHE
-447 TLLELILKSIPDQEW
+447 NLLNLILKSIPDQEW
-462 DEEAEAVKQALA
+462 DEEAEAIKQALS
-474 VIESLLKSFEADD
+474 VIESLLKSFETDD
-487 FVSIASGKVLLTQLL
+487 FVSIASGKILLTQLL
-502 SQQKLTFVGA
+502 GQQKLTFVGS

-606 RFIKQIKHDWKRKN
+606 RFIKQIKHDWKHKN
-620 PLIEIHEPWIEF
+620 PLLDIHEPWIEF
-632 SAHEADFER
+632 SSQVADFER
-641 NDGSVEK
+641 GDGSVEK
-648 SPVILDKIKG
+648 SPLILEKIKHS
-658 KLANSGLST
+658 LAISGLST
-667 SALTMFSTCSLKYF
+667 SAITMFSTCSLKYF

-694 EDELGA
+694 DDELGA

-711 EIVDQEV
+711 ELVDQEV
-718 VENYDGVY
+718 LKNYDGVY
-726 DRVNLAEVV
+726 DRIQLPEVIAD
-735 SGLDGYLEK
+735 LDAYLENAK
-744 AMKSI
+744 ASI
-749 QEKEGVFELEK
+749 QEKEGVFEVEK

-767 EVAKTLLESYYSKSD
+767 EVAKTLLESYYSKSN
-782 FSKNTKIID
+782 FSNHTKLIA
-791 LESTLTINLKIL
+791 LEAKLITNLEVM
-803 WGQEHLD
+803 WGQELLH
-810 VKVTGRIDRLDVLD
+810 VKVTGRIDRLDVLND
-824 NREIRIIDYKTGK
+824 REIRIIDYKTGK
-837 VERSELKSGELGLRN
+837 VERSELKSGELGLQN
-852 SILSGELKP
+852 SILTGELKP

-872 LASELVH
+872 LASELLQPSSIH
-879 VSEKNEQVLAG
+879 EKTFAG
-890 LSLQSHSI
+890 LGLQTHSI

-916 EHDLWFESGPN
+916 EHDLWFESGVN
-927 WDQFLQE
+927 WDSFLLD
-934 SQDVIQGWVHQI
+934 SQSVIEAWVHKI
-946 LDVNTKFEKTKEV
+946 LDIHTKFEKTKEV

-974 L
+974 I

>member
-1 MQTFLGKTAAH
+1 M
-12 IFGEHPIEEL
+12 
-22 KDIAIVMPSQR
+22 
-33 GVLYLK
+33 
-39 KELAILGDRPF
+39 
-50 LSPSFFTIEE
+50 
-60 FALQMTDSTLID
+60 
-72 PIQLLLEAFACF
+72 
-84 KQVDEQ
+84 
-90 VNFDRFISWGQ
+90 
-101 LMLKD
+101 
-106 FETLDMY
+106 
-113 LVDPYQI
+113 
-120 FSFLSEVK
+120 
-128 SIERWGKEY
+128 
-137 GEENPEKFITPHTT
+137 
-151 SYFKLFDHLLE
+151 
-162 VYIRLHATLNA
+162 
-173 KGFVYRGMAYRKL
+173 
-186 ADYLAAGKA
+186 
-195 LPKTFKKIYFVGF
+195 
-208 NALSKGEEEIIRLLI
+208 
-223 KNGMAQ
+223 
-229 TLWDADAYYVDNTFH
+229 
-244 RAGTWL
+244 
-250 KKYSDSSTNEFL
+250 
-262 SRGPFQWKTSD
+262 
-273 LLDKPKRVEIL
+273 
-284 GLANPSAQVFVAMD
+284 
-298 IIRKWQQE
+298 
-306 YGTEEQV
+306 
-313 ALVLADE
+313 
-320 SLLDQVMLYVGEFKE
+320 
-335 RLNITMGYSLKKTQV
+335 
-350 FSLVNL
+350 
-356 WWDLQK
+356 
-362 QSVQGKFSVSTF
+362 
-374 KSVCSHG
+374 
-381 LIDLYIQQKSKVQKR
+381 
-396 DFKKDLNELY
+396 
-406 SKTDLYVGSDKIS
+406 
-419 ALASELPILK
+419 
-429 YLFATNF
+429 
-436 NSFVDILKYQE
+436 
-447 TLLELILKSIPDQEW
+447 
-462 DEEAEAVKQALA
+462 
-474 VIESLLKSFEADD
+474 
-487 FVSIASGKVLLTQLL
+487 SIASGKVLLTQLL

-594 QSSDKSGVKEMS
+594 QSSDKSGIKEMS

-632 SAHEADFER
+632 SANEADFER

-648 SPVILDKIKG
+648 SPVILDKIKW

-681 YAQILGMRKEKQL
+681 YAQILGMRKDKQL

-711 EIVDQEV
+711 EIVDKEV
-718 VENYDGVY
+718 LENYEGIY
-726 DRVNLAEVV
+726 DRVNLADVV
-735 SGLDGYLEK
+735 LGLDGYLEK

-767 EVAKTLLESYYSKSD
+767 EVAKTLLESYYSKSN
-782 FSKNTKIID
+782 FSKNTQIID
-791 LESTLTINLKIL
+791 LESTLTTNLKVL

-916 EHDLWFESGPN
+916 EQDLWFESGPN
-927 WDQFLQE
+927 WDQFLQD
-934 SQDVIQGWVHQI
+934 SQEVIQGWVHQI

>member
-1 MQTFLGKTAAH
+1 
-12 IFGEHPIEEL
+12 
-22 KDIAIVMPSQR
+22 VMPSQR

-72 PIQLLLEAFACF
+72 PIQLLLKAYACF
-84 KQVDEQ
+84 KKVDDQVD
-90 VNFDRFISWGQ
+90 FDRFISWGQ

-113 LVDPYQI
+113 LVDPAQI

-137 GEENPEKFITPHTT
+137 GEDHPEKFITPHTK

-162 VYIRLHATLNA
+162 VYIRLHASLNDQ
-173 KGFVYRGMAYRKL
+173 GFVYRGMAYRKL
-186 ADYLAAGKA
+186 ADHLSAGKA

-223 KNGMAQ
+223 KIGMAQ
-229 TLWDADAYYVDNTFH
+229 TLWDADAYYVDNAYH
-244 RAGTWL
+244 RAGNWL
-250 KKYSDSSTNEFL
+250 KKYSDSSSNEFL

-273 LLDKPKRVEIL
+273 LLDKPKRLEIL

-306 YGTEEQV
+306 YGSEEQV

-350 FSLVNL
+350 FSLINF

-362 QSVQGKFSVSTF
+362 QSIQGKFSISLF

-396 DFKKDLNELY
+396 DFKRELNELY
-406 SKTDLYVGSDKIS
+406 TKTDLYIPSDTILTLV
-419 ALASELPILK
+419 ADLPILK
-429 YLFATNF
+429 ELFAPSLL
-436 NSFVDILKYQE
+436 SFVAILKCQE
-447 TLLELILKSIPDQEW
+447 SLLELILKSIPGQQW

-474 VIESLLKSFEADD
+474 VIESLIHSFEADD
-487 FVSIASGKVLLTQLL
+487 FASIASGKILLTQLL

-620 PLIEIHEPWIEF
+620 PLIEIHEPWIDF
-632 SAHEADFER
+632 SANEADFER

-648 SPVILDKIKG
+648 SPAILDKIKS
-658 KLANSGLST
+658 KLASSGLST
-667 SALTMFSTCSLKYF
+667 SSITMFSTCSLKYF

-711 EIVDQEV
+711 ELVDMEV
-718 VENYDGVY
+718 LENYEGVY
-726 DRVNLAEVV
+726 DRINLADVV

-744 AMKSI
+744 AMASI
-749 QEKEGVFELEK
+749 QEKEGVFEVEK

-791 LESTLTINLKIL
+791 LEAVLTTNLKVA
-803 WGQEHLD
+803 WEQEILD
-810 VKVTGRIDRLDVLD
+810 VKLTGRIDRLDVLND
-824 NREIRIIDYKTGK
+824 LEIRIIDYKTGK
-837 VERSELKSGELGLRN
+837 VEKSELKSGEFGLRN
-852 SILSGELKP
+852 SILTGELKP
-861 KILQLWLYKFL
+861 KILQLWLYKYL
-872 LASELVH
+872 LASELLH
-879 VSEKNEQVLAG
+879 VSPKNEKTFAG
-890 LSLQSHSI
+890 LSLQKHSI

-916 EHDLWFESGPN
+916 EYDLWFESGPI
-927 WDQFLQE
+927 WDSFLLD
-934 SQDVIQGWVHQI
+934 SQGVIEGWVHKI

>member
-1 MQTFLGKTAAH
+1 
-12 IFGEHPIEEL
+12 
-22 KDIAIVMPSQR
+22 
-33 GVLYLK
+33 
-39 KELAILGDRPF
+39 
-50 LSPSFFTIEE
+50 
-60 FALQMTDSTLID
+60 
-72 PIQLLLEAFACF
+72 
-84 KQVDEQ
+84 
-90 VNFDRFISWGQ
+90 
-101 LMLKD
+101 
-106 FETLDMY
+106 
-113 LVDPYQI
+113 
-120 FSFLSEVK
+120 
-128 SIERWGKEY
+128 
-137 GEENPEKFITPHTT
+137 
-151 SYFKLFDHLLE
+151 
-162 VYIRLHATLNA
+162 
-173 KGFVYRGMAYRKL
+173 
-186 ADYLAAGKA
+186 
-195 LPKTFKKIYFVGF
+195 
-208 NALSKGEEEIIRLLI
+208 
-223 KNGMAQ
+223 
-229 TLWDADAYYVDNTFH
+229 
-244 RAGTWL
+244 
-250 KKYSDSSTNEFL
+250 
-262 SRGPFQWKTSD
+262 
-273 LLDKPKRVEIL
+273 
-284 GLANPSAQVFVAMD
+284 MD

-306 YGTEEQV
+306 YGADEQV

-350 FSLVNL
+350 FSLINF

-362 QSVQGKFSVSTF
+362 QSVQGKFSVSLF

-396 DFKKDLNELY
+396 DFKRELNELY
-406 SKTDLYVGSDKIS
+406 TKTDLYISSDKIS
-419 ALASELPILK
+419 ALAADLPILK
-429 YLFATNF
+429 ELFAPSF
-436 NSFVDILKYQE
+436 NAFVAILKCQE
-447 TLLELILKSIPDQEW
+447 TLLELILKSIPDQQW
-462 DEEAEAVKQALA
+462 DQEAEAVKQALA
-474 VIESLLKSFEADD
+474 VIESLIDSFEADD
-487 FVSIASGKVLLTQLL
+487 FVSIASGKIVLTQLL

-533 IVLSMN
+533 IILSMN

-620 PLIEIHEPWIEF
+620 PLIEIHEPWIDF
-632 SAHEADFER
+632 SANEADFER

-648 SPVILDKIKG
+648 SSVILDKIKS

-667 SALTMFSTCSLKYF
+667 SSITMFSTCSLKYF

-711 EIVDQEV
+711 ELVDKEV
-718 VENYDGVY
+718 VENYEGVY
-726 DRVNLAEVV
+726 DRVNLADVV
-735 SGLDGYLEK
+735 LGLDEYLEK
-744 AMKSI
+744 AMVSM
-749 QEKEGVFELEK
+749 QEKEGVFEVEK

-767 EVAKTLLESYYSKSD
+767 EVAKTLLESYYSKSN

-791 LESTLTINLKIL
+791 LESVLTANLKVA
-803 WGQEHLD
+803 WEQEILD
-810 VKVTGRIDRLDVLD
+810 VKLTGRIDRLDVMED
-824 NREIRIIDYKTGK
+824 REIRIIDYKTGK
-837 VERSELKSGELGLRN
+837 VEKLELKSGELGLRN
-852 SILSGELKP
+852 SILTGELKP
-861 KILQLWLYKFL
+861 KILQLWLYKYL
-872 LASELVH
+872 LASELLH
-879 VSEKNEQVLAG
+879 VSPKNEKTFAG
-890 LSLQSHSI
+890 LSLQTHSI

-916 EHDLWFESGPN
+916 EHDLWFESGPI
-927 WDQFLQE
+927 WDSFLLD
-934 SQDVIQGWVHQI
+934 SQAVIEGWVHKI